1 MFLKFYNKEML
12 KKWDKRMC
20 IWKCMMILYI
30 YVLSYESKKK
40 FHAIIEIRY
49 LKPLKDTKL

>member
-1 MFLKFYNKEML
+1 
-12 KKWDKRMC
+12 
-20 IWKCMMILYI
+20 MMILYI